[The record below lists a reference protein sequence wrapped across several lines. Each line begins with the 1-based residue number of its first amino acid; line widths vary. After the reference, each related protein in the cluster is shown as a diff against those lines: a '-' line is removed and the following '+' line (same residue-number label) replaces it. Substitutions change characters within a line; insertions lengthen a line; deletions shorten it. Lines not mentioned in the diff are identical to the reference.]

1 MKSKLRR
8 QKSLIRKRKI
18 KISNVPLVLTCTL
31 VIILSIVVTALQAQI
46 SNLDRALI
54 KQESE
59 IKDLENT
66 KLSLEGEIKGI
77 ISSQEIQD
85 AAMYK
90 LGMVH
95 PDEKQIVYIDVKED
109 KKQKDV
115 NNNVFLSP
123 IVSVIKSF
131 TKN

>member
-1 MKSKLRR
+1 MKGKLKM

-18 KISNVPLVLTCTL
+18 KMSNMPLVLTCIL

>member
-1 MKSKLRR
+1 MKGKLKR

-18 KISNVPLVLTCTL
+18 KMSNMPLVLTCIL

>member
-1 MKSKLRR
+1 MKGKLKR

-18 KISNVPLVLTCTL
+18 KMFNMPLVLTCIL

>member
-1 MKSKLRR
+1 MKGKLKI

-18 KISNVPLVLTCTL
+18 KMSNMPLVLTCIL

>member
-1 MKSKLRR
+1 MKDKLKR

-18 KISNVPLVLTCTL
+18 KMSNMPLVLTCIL

>member
-1 MKSKLRR
+1 MKGKLKR

-18 KISNVPLVLTCTL
+18 KMSNMPLVLTCIL

-115 NNNVFLSP
+115 NNNVFSSP

>member
-8 QKSLIRKRKI
+8 KKSLIRKI

>member
-1 MKSKLRR
+1 M
-8 QKSLIRKRKI
+8 
-18 KISNVPLVLTCTL
+18 PLVLTCTL

>member
-1 MKSKLRR
+1 MKGKLKR
-8 QKSLIRKRKI
+8 QKSLIRRGGVKM
-18 KISNVPLVLTCTL
+18 SNMPLVLTCIL